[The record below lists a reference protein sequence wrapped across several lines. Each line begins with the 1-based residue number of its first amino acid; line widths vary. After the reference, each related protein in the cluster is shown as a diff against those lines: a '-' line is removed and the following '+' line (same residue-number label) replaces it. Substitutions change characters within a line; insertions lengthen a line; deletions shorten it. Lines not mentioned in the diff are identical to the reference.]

1 MFGLLC
7 LNSLAFSQGVQKSY
21 DDLLSEGLLLNHTIT
36 PMGQN
41 FYKDFVAA
49 WVPPADVTEFTIVIT
64 ERFNPQWGSLV
75 FITVDDDMV
84 FQQFLSARNVVIE
97 DVINQA
103 VSEVHRHLFQREII
117 KRFQKSNDLEGDGY

>member
-1 MFGLLC
+1 MH
-7 LNSLAFSQGVQKSY
+7 KTY

-49 WVPPADVTEFTIVIT
+49 WVPPEEVTDYTIVVT

-75 FITVDDDMV
+75 WITVDDNMV
-84 FQQFLSARNVVIE
+84 FQQFLSARNVVME

-103 VSEVHRHLFQREII
+103 ISAVHTHLFQREII
-117 KRFQKSNDLEGDGY
+117 KRFQKSNDLKGDGY